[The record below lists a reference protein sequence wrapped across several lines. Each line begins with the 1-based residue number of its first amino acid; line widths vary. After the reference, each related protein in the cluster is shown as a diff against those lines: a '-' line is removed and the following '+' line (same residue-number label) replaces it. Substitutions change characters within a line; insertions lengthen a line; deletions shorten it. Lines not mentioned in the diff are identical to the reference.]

1 MTNLLSTLI
10 GQLRIITFA
19 EGMSYL
25 ILLFIAMPL
34 KYFADFPQAVAV
46 FGMIHGV
53 LFVLY
58 IAYVLVSFFVYRWSI
73 GKTLILL
80 VVSVIPFGNFWADK
94 RYLNHQ
100 APVEA

>member
-1 MTNLLSTLI
+1 MSNLISTLL

-34 KYFADFPQAVAV
+34 KYLADFPQAVAV

-58 IAYVLVSFFVYRWSI
+58 IGYVLVSFFVYRWSI

-80 VVSVIPFGNFWADK
+80 LVSILPFGNFWADR

-100 APVEA
+100 VTVEA